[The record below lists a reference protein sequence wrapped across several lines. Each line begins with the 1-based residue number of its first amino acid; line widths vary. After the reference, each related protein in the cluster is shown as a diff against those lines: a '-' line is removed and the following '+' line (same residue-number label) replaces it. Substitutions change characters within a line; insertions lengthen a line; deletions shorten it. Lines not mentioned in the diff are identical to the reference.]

1 MIGHC
6 MFGCKPCNCDSIG
19 THWDLHCKGNPESR
33 MDENTLEVEGKGVE
47 FCKHGVLDGKKLCYR
62 CSDD

>member
-33 MDENTLEVEGKGVE
+33 MDENTLEVKGKT
-47 FCKHGVLDGKKLCYR
+47 
-62 CSDD
+62 